1 MKGMKIVYMLLLLI
15 VFKLNA
21 QVTFTNSYSLVD
33 LTHYSSDITSIY
45 AADLNNDGYKELI
58 VGSHYDNTIMFYKN
72 SNGDV
77 QNNPRQLL
85 YDNSQANFDT
95 TFNIVSKDIDN
106 DGLKDIIVVSG
117 YEDKLFWF
125 KNMGNFNFSSEIIIS
140 NNLDNPKSIAI
151 EDMDNDG
158 DNDIIVGL
166 NNDDN
171 VSLFKNN
178 SDGNFSAQQIIYT
191 LDNGVNYLILKD
203 LDNNGYLDI
212 ISGQENGTI
221 YWAKNID
228 GINFSSSNYITGSA
242 DDGTGFDFI
251 DINNDTYLDI
261 VFASNYDDNVK
272 YLINQSGNT
281 FSPIAVVIDNNVS
294 DPYQVKSLDFDDDGD
309 LDVLL
314 STFTNDMLGW
324 YENNNDGTFSIL
336 TEITNNISNPKDF
349 VLEDLNNDGSVE
361 IITSSYSNNIASML
375 KLSIFEK
382 NELNISYDEKI
393 INFYLGAANAVKIA
407 DLNNDGSNDIVS
419 AFSSIVWSEN
429 LTNSNFSSHKLI
441 SANIETSFVF
451 DIEIKDIDNDSYL
464 DIIGVSDYGLE
475 VYKNNGDET
484 FDLIYSLPLDNYSR
498 EIEVVDINND
508 GELDILLTFI
518 VGDIHLGKLIGNGNF
533 GFLAMESIDF
543 SDFGYRPYNIKC
555 GDLDNDGDLDVAVSS
570 KEYSR
575 VQVLSN
581 NGTGDFSY
589 NLIAESISTDPIDL
603 ADIDNDGDLDIII
616 AGSYSYDNQ
625 NLSIIRNTGLGTFNN
640 PEVVDSQS
648 CKSIALGDIN
658 NDGNID
664 IIGTSYEYFAQYDE
678 KIFCYLGNGSTFEN
692 QIIIESLGDALSLT
706 KNITLGDLDNDDKL
720 DIASTY
726 YYINSV
732 RYFINKSTL
741 SLDDYYFKENF
752 FSIYPN
758 PSYDLINWSEE
769 LKIASIQISNLL
781 GEIIIEKSIRDNNL
795 DISSLNTGIYIV
807 KGTSENSVFTSK
819 LVVE

>member
-1 MKGMKIVYMLLLLI
+1 MKIVCTLFILI

-21 QVTFTNSYSLVD
+21 QITFSNSYSLVD

-45 AADLNNDGYKELI
+45 VADLNNDGYKELI
-58 VGSHYDNTIMFYKN
+58 VGSHYDNTVMFYKN

-77 QNNPRQLL
+77 QNNQRQILV
-85 YDNSQANFDT
+85 DNSQANFDT
-95 TFNIVSKDIDN
+95 TYNIVSKDIDN

-125 KNMGNFNFSSEIIIS
+125 KNLGNFNFSSEIIIS

-158 DNDIIVGL
+158 DNDIVVGL

-178 SDGNFSAQQIIYT
+178 GDGNFSVQQIIYS
-191 LDNGVNYLILKD
+191 LYSGVNFVMLKD
-203 LDNNGYLDI
+203 LDNNGFLDI
-212 ISGQENGTI
+212 VSGQENGTI
-221 YWAKNID
+221 YWSKNID

-242 DDGTGFDFI
+242 DDGTGFDFV

-281 FSPIAVVIDNNVS
+281 FSSNAVIIDDNVS
-294 DPYQVKSLDFDDDGD
+294 DPYQVKTLDFDEDGD
-309 LDVLL
+309 LDVIL
-314 STFTNDMLGW
+314 STFTNDMIGW
-324 YENNNDGTFSIL
+324 YKNNNDGTFSIL
-336 TEITNNISNPKDF
+336 IEIINNISNPKDF
-349 VLEDLNNDGSVE
+349 VLEDLNNDGISE
-361 IITSSYSNNIASML
+361 IITSSYSNNMTSML

-382 NELNISYDEKI
+382 NELNFTYDENI
-393 INFYLGAANAVKIA
+393 INFYTGAANAVKIA

-419 AFSSIVWSEN
+419 ACGSIVWNEN

-441 SANIETSFVF
+441 SANNETSYVF
-451 DIEIKDIDNDSYL
+451 DIEIKDINNDSYL
-464 DIIGVSDYGLE
+464 DVIGVSDYGLE

-484 FDLIYSLPLDNYSR
+484 FDIIYSLPLENFSR
-498 EIEVVDINND
+498 EIEMADINND

-518 VGDIHLGKLIGNGNF
+518 GGDIHLGKLMGDGNF

-543 SDFGYRPYNIKC
+543 ADYGYRPYKIKC
-555 GDLDNDGDLDVAVSS
+555 GDIDNDGDMDIAVSS

-581 NGTGDFSY
+581 EGAGNFSY
-589 NLIAESISTDPIDL
+589 NLISQSISTDPIDL
-603 ADIDNDGDLDIII
+603 ADIDNDGDLDIIT

-625 NLSIIRNTGLGTFNN
+625 NLSLIRNTGLGTFND
-640 PEVVDSQS
+640 PVVVDSQS

-664 IIGTSYEYFAQYDE
+664 IIGTSYEYFAPYDE
-678 KIFCYLGNGSTFEN
+678 KIFCYLGNGSTFGN

-706 KNITLGDLDNDDKL
+706 KNITLGDLDDDDKL

-726 YYINSV
+726 YFINSV

-741 SLDDYYFKENF
+741 SLDDYYLKEDS

-758 PSYDLINWSEE
+758 PSCDRINWSAE
-769 LKIASIQISNLL
+769 LKIKRIQISNLL
-781 GEIIIEKSIRDNNL
+781 GEIVMEKIIRNNSL

-807 KGTSENSVFTSK
+807 KGSTENSVLTSK
-819 LVVE
+819 LIVE